1 MKKETKG
8 LVKLRKV
15 TAREPEHH
23 CKNCGL
29 NRYSVCNCR
38 VADKN
43 SKKSKRRN
51 KQNEDKKVK

>member
-15 TAREPEHH
+15 TAKEPEHN

-29 NRYSVCNCR
+29 KRYSVCKCR
-38 VADKN
+38 EADKN
-43 SKKSKRRN
+43 SKRSKRRS
-51 KQNEDKKVK
+51 KTK

>member
-15 TAREPEHH
+15 TAREPEHS
-23 CKNCGL
+23 CQNCGL
-29 NRYSVCNCR
+29 KRYSPCKCR
-38 VADKN
+38 EADKN

-51 KQNEDKKVK
+51 KQNASA